1 MMTTTK
7 LTAAEAR
14 KNVLDDRERVLWDA
28 YLNGPAPDNVHRDV
42 LEHMPVFMTKYV
54 SGFQPS
60 AEMVFLDR
68 VIAGH
73 YGNLCHLGCRGL
85 FGAQLEAYVRS

>member
-7 LTAAEAR
+7 LTAAEPR

-42 LEHMPVFMTKYV
+42 LEHCLLLVVRIVERLFNANN
-54 SGFQPS
+54 Q
-60 AEMVFLDR
+60 
-68 VIAGH
+68 
-73 YGNLCHLGCRGL
+73 NLKKR
-85 FGAQLEAYVRS
+85 